1 MKKKSIIMTL
11 NKMRD
16 AYTCTS
22 SSRKGYS
29 SLSETI
35 SKIMLEICIYSYI
48 MLPCTNILSR
58 NTAETRK
65 YPTTKS
71 HNVGQVE
78 DYYISTKLY
87 SFSSYSSD
95 VLMMWLSLYML
106 FNTVIPT
113 FAHSIAEIFNTL
125 QHIRWKFLATG

>member
-1 MKKKSIIMTL
+1 MLIRVLVLAEFI
-11 NKMRD
+11 RD
-16 AYTCTS
+16 NIKNNVGNMYIYGYLAQIS
-22 SSRKGYS
+22 S
-29 SLSETI
+29 
-35 SKIMLEICIYSYI
+35 CV
-48 MLPCTNILSR
+48 

-125 QHIRWKFLATG
+125 QHIRWKFSATG